1 MIHGMCGGV
10 FQAQVVEKLEDFIE
24 EVSNAKIDDSE
35 SQLSFIRYSLILDGA
50 YLSYYSIKIIKE
62 EAQALKFPKF
72 WMEEVQNRNIFVAE
86 VGDALFNITTM

>member
-1 MIHGMCGGV
+1 
-10 FQAQVVEKLEDFIE
+10 
-24 EVSNAKIDDSE
+24 
-35 SQLSFIRYSLILDGA
+35 LDGA

-72 WMEEVQNRNIFVAE
+72 WMEDVQNRNIFVAE